1 MQLELLP
8 LELVPFL
15 PIYTLAMF
23 SIATPAI
30 NRIGI
35 RILKREVSAGWCV
48 FNLLFAFAMTIMG
61 MPEYFGTPTLIGNVL
76 KIDLFS
82 LFFTLIFL
90 LVALFISVAS
100 LRYMHDNPNQEIYY
114 TMLPLSTL
122 GMILVAFSVDLVILY
137 IAWELMAIPTY
148 VLVCIRKDDPLSNE
162 AAMKYFIFGAISSA
176 ILMFAI
182 SLIYGITG
190 TTRIILIAEY
200 ISTMDPTLNPFALLS
215 LILFVAGFGIKI
227 AAVPF
232 HIWAPDTYEGAPT
245 PIGGLLAG
253 GSKKAGF
260 AAIIRVIIIGMPVFR
275 VDWGFLFV
283 ILAVVTM
290 TYGNIAALMQKS
302 FTRLLAYSS
311 IAQVG
316 YILIGFATAT
326 SLGISGALYHILNHA
341 ILKSAAFVAATG
353 VILKMK
359 SSDLESFKG
368 LSKQMPITAFTLTII
383 LLGLAGIPPTNGFF
397 SKLILFT
404 AAIDAGLIFLAVA
417 GVLNSAFSLAYY
429 AWIIKRMYI
438 DESKEVFSGVT
449 EPLSCVFVLV
459 IASILVLSIGIF
471 SATILDF
478 IVATIQT
485 L

>member
-1 MQLELLP
+1 MQLELLS
-8 LELVPFL
+8 LDLVPFL

-48 FNLLFAFAMTIMG
+48 FNLLFAFAMTILV

-176 ILMFAI
+176 ILMYAI
-182 SLIYGITG
+182 SLIYGVAG
-190 TTRIILIAEY
+190 TTRILAITEFL
-200 ISTMDPTLNPFALLS
+200 STTVNPFAYIS
-215 LILFVAGFGIKI
+215 LIMFVVGFGIKI

-245 PIGGLLAG
+245 PVSGLLAA
-253 GSKKAGF
+253 GSKKAWF
-260 AAIIRVIIIGMPVFR
+260 AAIIRVIIIGMPVLR
-275 VDWGFLFV
+275 VDWAFGFV

-353 VILKMK
+353 VIMKLK
-359 SSDLESFKG
+359 SSELESFNG
-368 LSKQMPITAFTLTII
+368 LSKKMPITAFTLTIV

-417 GVLNSAFSLAYY
+417 GVLNSAFSLSY
-429 AWIIKRMYI
+429 
-438 DESKEVFSGVT
+438 
-449 EPLSCVFVLV
+449 
-459 IASILVLSIGIF
+459 
-471 SATILDF
+471 
-478 IVATIQT
+478 
-485 L
+485 

>member
-1 MQLELLP
+1 MQLELLS

-48 FNLLFAFAMTIMG
+48 FNLLFAFAMTILV

-176 ILMFAI
+176 ILMYAI
-182 SLIYGITG
+182 SLIYGVAG
-190 TTRIILIAEY
+190 TTRILAITEFL
-200 ISTMDPTLNPFALLS
+200 STTVNPFAYIS
-215 LILFVAGFGIKI
+215 LIMFVVGFGIKI

-245 PIGGLLAG
+245 PVSGLLAA

-260 AAIIRVIIIGMPVFR
+260 AAIIRVIIIGMPVLR
-275 VDWGFLFV
+275 VDWGFGFV

-353 VILKMK
+353 VIMKLK
-359 SSDLESFKG
+359 SSELESFNG
-368 LSKQMPITAFTLTII
+368 LSKQMPITAFTLTIV

-417 GVLNSAFSLAYY
+417 GVLNSAFSLSYY

-438 DESKEVFSGVT
+438 DESKDEFSEIT
-449 EPLSCVFVLV
+449 EPLSCVFVL
-459 IASILVLSIGIF
+459 ITASILIVTIGLF

-478 IVATIQT
+478 IAAIIQT